1 MTRLLLAITFA
12 ISIMTGPASAET
24 GPRYDILDF
33 ADLQGWGGDDHAAAL
48 AAFLETCR
56 DLDDPDWAALCGL
69 ARETKD
75 ARGFFELLFR
85 PVLIRDGAEM
95 LFTGYFEPELN
106 GAPYRNSTYRYP
118 VYKMPPEARAS
129 RPWLTR
135 RQLLTSGV
143 MKGRGLEIAWVDDP
157 VELFFLQIQG
167 SGRIRFPDGRVVRV
181 GYGGAN
187 GHPYRSIGREL
198 VRRGVYTAH
207 QVSMQV
213 IANWVRRNPVA
224 GRDLLYHNAAYVFFR
239 EVNEVPP
246 EKGPLGAMNRSI
258 TPLRSIAV
266 DPRYT
271 PLGAPVWIEKEG
283 ADPMNRLMIAQDTG
297 SAIKG
302 AQRADIFYGT
312 GDEAGRIAGRTKDGG
327 RMVVL
332 MPIQRAYALLPEPVQ

>member
-327 RMVVL
+327 RMIVL